1 MKCRVAPAVIVTKP
15 NGESESFN
23 IDLNGLN
30 DCCAVDS
37 RLISASGNEIIE
49 RRAAECQV
57 GASIEFWA
65 MRSVHFTPA
74 PLAVGAK
81 PKIGFIKIAEEK
93 KLSDFPHR

>member
-1 MKCRVAPAVIVTKP
+1 MKCRIAPAVIVPKP
-15 NGESESFN
+15 DGESQSFN

-30 DCCAVDS
+30 DCYSIDS
-37 RLISASGNEIIE
+37 QLISASGHEMIE
-49 RRAAECQV
+49 RRASECEV
-57 GASIEFWA
+57 GASIEFRA
-65 MRSVHFTPA
+65 MCSVHFTPA